1 MRLLFDVI
9 SPNMK
14 PTTIEEY
21 LATVPEEFRAAL
33 EALRQQIRALVPD
46 ATEGVAYGLA
56 GFKYRGKPLA
66 YIGAAKRH
74 CGLYGMDASG
84 FEEELAG
91 YEVSKGAVRF
101 VPPRTLPAAVIEAMI
116 RRRAAAIDEQ
126 AATNRTRPRRETGT

>member
-1 MRLLFDVI
+1 MDA
-9 SPNMK
+9 K
-14 PTTIEEY
+14 PATIEEY

-33 EALRQQIRALVPD
+33 EALRQQIRALVPE

-84 FEEELAG
+84 FEADLTG
-91 YEVSKGAVRF
+91 YDVSKGTIRF
-101 VPPRTLPAAVIEAMI
+101 VPPQTLPPAVLEGMI
-116 RRRAAAIDEQ
+116 RRRVAAIDDAL
-126 AATNRTRPRRETGT
+126 AAKRGAKRSGRG

>member
-1 MRLLFDVI
+1 MDA
-9 SPNMK
+9 K

-33 EALRQQIRALVPD
+33 EELRQQIRALAPE

-66 YIGAAKRH
+66 YMGAAKRH

-84 FEEELAG
+84 FEEALAE
-91 YEVSKGAVRF
+91 YEVSKGTIRF
-101 VPPRTLPAAVIEAMI
+101 VPPRTLPEAVVAGMI
-116 RRRAAAIDEQ
+116 RRRVAAIDEEAASKRGPRKQ
-126 AATNRTRPRRETGT
+126 ARGD